1 MSEFPE
7 VDVTD
12 WIAAGIEQLGTKPKH
27 WREDPEGATWLF
39 KEVTWNR
46 RADGSTY
53 AKGDD
58 WSERVAGAVADE
70 FGLPAARVE
79 LAVSR
84 DDGTV
89 THGVISKKVLDDN
102 ESLIHGNEL
111 LAEIGVSGATA
122 KDRTGYTLQ
131 AVQEVLA
138 DVDPP
143 MRGDV
148 LSAWDWWVGYIV
160 LDALVGNTDRHQE
173 NWAVIGDGQRRLA
186 PTFDHASS
194 LGFLL
199 DDEDRLDRLSSAD
212 GNRTVA
218 AYAGR
223 ARSKLEGGPH
233 PCAVAAS
240 ALDMCSD
247 AARERWIERIRE
259 LATIGGLLDAIP
271 PHRAS
276 KAARAFALELYAANR
291 SLLLSHPVCSLIP

>member
-1 MSEFPE
+1 MEFAE

-12 WIAAGIEQLGTKPKH
+12 WLAAGIEQLGTKPKH
-27 WREDPEGATWLF
+27 WREDPAGTTWLF

-58 WSERVAGAVADE
+58 WSERVAGAVSDE
-70 FGLPAARVE
+70 LGLPAARVE
-79 LAVSR
+79 LAVRR

-89 THGVISKKVLDDN
+89 TNGVISKKVLGEN

-111 LAEIGVSGATA
+111 LAEIGISGAWA
-122 KDRTGYTLQ
+122 KDRSGYTLE
-131 AVQEVLA
+131 AVQSALA
-138 DVDPP
+138 DVAPP
-143 MRGDV
+143 MQGDV

-160 LDALVGNTDRHQE
+160 LDALLGNTDRHQE
-173 NWAVIGDGQRRLA
+173 NWAVIGDDQRRLA

-199 DDEDRLDRLSSAD
+199 DDQDRLDRLSTAD

-223 ARSKLEGGPH
+223 ARSKFEGAPH
-233 PCAVAAS
+233 PCAVAGS
-240 ALDMCSD
+240 ALLMCSD
-247 AARERWIERIRE
+247 VARERWIERTRALRSIE
-259 LATIGGLLDAIP
+259 DLLAQIP
-271 PHRAS
+271 QHRAS
-276 KAARAFALELYAANR
+276 EPARTFASELYVANR
-291 SLLLSHPVCSLIP
+291 SQLLSHPVCSLTP